1 MVTLPSSSF
10 FSGTNPTP
18 TEYQTAVDLVAQAT
32 QQATAALASQ
42 SAAAASAQSSQGYSV
57 SAGESATTATN
68 QASSAASSA
77 AGAANSATAAAT
89 SATNA
94 SNSATAASTSATNA
108 ANSATAASTSATNAA
123 SSASAATSS
132 ASAAATSETNAAASA
147 ASAASTL
154 ASALVKTNNLSD
166 LSNVATARSNLGLA
180 TVASSGAYS
189 DLSGRPALVASATT
203 DTTNASNISSG
214 TLSNS
219 RLSGVLLTANNLS
232 EVNATSARSNLGLS
246 TVAATGAYS
255 DLSGKP
261 ALVAS
266 ATTDTTNASNIS
278 SGTLA
283 VARGGTGVSTSTGT
297 GSVVLSDS
305 PTLVTPALGTPSS
318 ATLTNATGLPVA
330 TGISGLGTGVATAL
344 AVNTGSAGAVVV
356 NGGALGTP
364 SSGTLT
370 NATGLPVSTGISG
383 LGTGVATALAVNTGS
398 SGAFVTNGGAL
409 GTPASG
415 NLSNCTFPT
424 LNQNTTGTASNVTGT
439 VGVAN
444 GGTGLTSL
452 TAGRIP
458 YGDGTGA
465 FGNSANLT
473 FNGATLTVAN
483 SAVNSRLLYLGSSYD
498 RADIFLVS
506 GTTYGARFGTN
517 VSGALLEGVDST
529 GSASYQPLSVGGS
542 QLLFSISGTERMRI
556 DASGNLGIGT
566 SSPGARL
573 SFGTNVAASAGLNNM
588 VRLYDSGTG
597 NSFGFGVFTGQLT
610 YNSGDGAHVFYRGGS
625 SPVES
630 LRITSAGDVG
640 IGTTSPSYKLD
651 VSGNSIVGRFNGSAT
666 AFFDLAVGGTT
677 NGRFGTNGFA
687 TNDFFCGTTGA
698 TPLVFVT
705 NNAERARIDSSGN
718 LLVNNTDGG
727 SQVNIKNTVSN
738 NTKYSLFV
746 RNSNATEQF
755 KIYGD
760 GGIGTGSDAYS
771 PYNFTTASAANLFV
785 GSDGILKRSTS
796 SLRYKNTI
804 QNTTH
809 GLAEVLRLRPVTYR
823 AKNDGENTFGGLIA
837 EEVAAAGLTEFV
849 AYDDQGRPDALHY
862 GNMVSLAFKAIQEL
876 AAEVASLKEQLNA

>member
-166 LSNVATARSNLGLA
+166 LSNVATSRSNLG
-180 TVASSGAYS
+180 
-189 DLSGRPALVASATT
+189 LVASATT

-232 EVNATSARSNLGLS
+232 EVNAASARSNLGLS

-344 AVNTGSAGAVVV
+344 GVNTGSAGAVVV

-370 NATGLPVSTGISG
+370 NATGLPVATGISG

-398 SGAFVTNGGAL
+398 SGAFVTNGGTL

-458 YGDGTGA
+458 YGAGTGA

-473 FNGATLTVAN
+473 FSNNALSLNAGGNGNIVASVATSTSYNMLTLNGTSTFAGGAGMLGQSGDN
-483 SAVNSRLLYLGSSYD
+483 ILYFVSPSS
-498 RADIFLVS
+498 
-506 GTTYGARFGTN
+506 
-517 VSGALLEGVDST
+517 
-529 GSASYQPLSVGGS
+529 GGF
-542 QLLFSISGTERMRI
+542 QWRI
-556 DASGNLGIGT
+556 NNNPQMQMDASGNLGIGT
-566 SSPGARL
+566 TSPGARL

-630 LRITSAGDVG
+630 LRINSSGNVG
-640 IGTTSPSYKLD
+640 IGTSSPGCPLEIASSAANPLQILNATGTQD
-651 VSGNSIVGRFNGSAT
+651 NSFWFSRSGVLHTGLYTENAGAFNIRNFQNQHI
-666 AFFDLAVGGTT
+666 AFW
-677 NGRFGTNGFA
+677 
-687 TNDFFCGTTGA
+687 
-698 TPLVFVT
+698 T
-705 NNAERARIDSSGN
+705 NNAERARILSNGEVLFGGTSSNGGRIA
-718 LLVNNTDGG
+718 VYGYQDGG
-727 SQVNIKNTVSN
+727 LYGMVMRPSANDSTPISFRNASNGAIGQIQCSSTATTYTTSSDISLKENIAPASSALASIL
-738 NTKYSLFV
+738 SLPI
-746 RNSNATEQF
+746 RQF
-755 KIYGD
+755 DWK
-760 GGIGTGSDAYS
+760 
-771 PYNFTTASAANLFV
+771 
-785 GSDGILKRSTS
+785 SDGSHTDYGMVAQEAYDFVPEMVTQGETWAVDYGRSTP
-796 SLRYKNTI
+796 
-804 QNTTH
+804 
-809 GLAEVLRLRPVTYR
+809 RLI
-823 AKNDGENTFGGLIA
+823 K
-837 EEVAAAGLTEFV
+837 
-849 AYDDQGRPDALHY
+849 
-862 GNMVSLAFKAIQEL
+862 AFQEL
-876 AAEVASLKEQLNA
+876 AAEVASLKEQLNG